1 MYTSIQHGHSTH
13 HPQMAN
19 GIDKNP
25 QVKRKSPP
33 KVKEKSR
40 IGKTEQMSLVLF
52 LKKIKLNKKID
63 STSC

>member
-25 QVKRKSPP
+25 QVKCKSPP

-40 IGKTEQMSLVLF
+40 IGKTTNVTCSLF
-52 LKKIKLNKKID
+52 EKNKIK
-63 STSC
+63 